1 MSEPPKEEMSIVCFG
16 YDVFFR
22 APLWLRVTLF
32 PDLCFLETRTHYVIF
47 ICAQSRNDLAQ
58 DG

>member
-32 PDLCFLETRTHYVIF
+32 PDLCFLETRTHYVLF
-47 ICAQSRNDLAQ
+47 ICAQSRNDLA
-58 DG
+58 